1 VFLLIQK
8 QRNKPASPGPQTSDS
23 YQCFVIFELNFF
35 CSPNINIYE
44 SYLGFGWHGGAFMK
58 EPHYTGE
65 IGVFTSKYVRM
76 EKCGQLDVLGRYSFN
91 YLLLIILYL
100 YLLDRAVN

>member
-1 VFLLIQK
+1 MILNNVLLFL
-8 QRNKPASPGPQTSDS
+8 NKT
-23 YQCFVIFELNFF
+23 FVVH
-35 CSPNINIYE
+35 INIYR

-76 EKCGQLDVLGRYSFN
+76 EKCGQLDVLGRYSFS
-91 YLLLIILYL
+91 YLLLIIL
-100 YLLDRAVN
+100 